1 MRVIPLL
8 QEPSTTFDPLVNPL
22 EAEADRVDYVH
33 TIRQIIRKPSDPRRG
48 ASLAELSAG
57 CRLLKLLDGKKAGDS
72 LWLDESD
79 WNYLCDKTI
88 TFGWPAVD
96 ERLLRLAD
104 SILSAEEA
112 KDGIA
117 EGLDGD
123 GAPVPDE
130 HGLHSQPDRGDA
142 LDI

>member
-48 ASLAELSAG
+48 ASL
-57 CRLLKLLDGKKAGDS
+57 AGDS